1 MLEQGGLFADL
12 LPEPEAVRGL
22 VAEVVLDLPL
32 DKPFSYLVP
41 DHLAPLIRPGL
52 RVRVSV
58 GNREVTG
65 FVLSAAE
72 RSSPVPL
79 KPLEAALEAHPALT
93 PATLEL
99 GLWMACHYGASPGET
114 LAALV
119 PAAVR
124 RETRARTEQQLSIA
138 DARRVNEY
146 LQEHADKQS
155 SAARVRV
162 LRRLIQST
170 EPLGLSTLLQESGVS
185 KSPVDTLLRA
195 GLLQSQQVE
204 LGEEGV
210 SRTPKQRSQ
219 PHELNAEQHEA
230 LLEMLP
236 ALESKQSRR
245 FLLHGVTGSGKTEIY
260 LRLLERTL
268 ALGKGAILLIPEI
281 SLTPQ
286 TVERLQGRLD
296 GVAVL
301 HSHLTDTERSH
312 EWRRLARGE
321 ARVAVGPRSA
331 LFAPVA
337 RLGLIIMDEEHE
349 TTFKQ
354 QQSPRYHARDA
365 AIERARI
372 EGAMLLLGS
381 ATPSLE
387 AESMARTGRIQRL
400 SLPHRVLRRPLPTVH
415 VVDMRSEACV
425 GPGGI
430 FSRRLVVAMERTLA
444 QKEQVLLFLNRR
456 GFSTTVVCRTCDWKA
471 TCRNCAIQLTHY
483 REDARLLCHHCGH
496 ESPAPRAC
504 PECHQPTLRFRGFGT
519 ERVAAAAAMLFPKAR
534 ILRRDGDA
542 LRTRGA
548 PEQLYN
554 DMKDGKVDILIG
566 TQVLAKGFD
575 IPAITLVGVISADT
589 ALLIPEFRSAERT
602 YQLLAQ
608 VAGRAGRG
616 QQPGRV
622 LVQTNMPEHFA
633 ITAAAKHDHDGF
645 VRRELDARRAAG
657 YPPHGHLLRAVVSAA
672 DEALATDEARRLA
685 ADIRSQDVFIRS
697 GMELL
702 GPAPCPLAVL
712 QGEHRVHLLLRS
724 QESETLTRL
733 LPAIRRKGARGTK
746 ILLDRDP
753 VNLL

>member
-1 MLEQGGLFADL
+1 MLEQGGLFADI

-41 DHLAPLIRPGL
+41 EHLAPLIRPGL

-99 GLWMACHYGASPGET
+99 GLWMARHYGASPGET

-124 RETRARTEQQLSIA
+124 RETAARTEQQLSIA
-138 DARRVNEY
+138 DAQRVNEY
-146 LQEHADKQS
+146 LQKHADKQS

-162 LRRLIQST
+162 LRRLLQST
-170 EPLGLSTLLQESGVS
+170 EPLGLSALLQESGAS

-195 GLLQSQQVE
+195 GLLQSRQVE
-204 LGEEGV
+204 LREAGL
-210 SRTPKQRSQ
+210 SRAPTQRSQ
-219 PHELNAEQHEA
+219 PHELNAEQREV

-301 HSHLTDTERSH
+301 HSHLTDIERSH

-337 RLGLIIMDEEHE
+337 DLGLIIMDEEHE

-387 AESMARTGRIQRL
+387 AEAMARTGSIQRL
-400 SLPHRVLRRPLPTVH
+400 CLPHRVLRRPLPTVH

-430 FSRRLVVAMERTLA
+430 FSRRLVVAMEHTLA

-456 GFSTTVVCRTCDWKA
+456 GFSTTVICRTCDWKA

-496 ESPAPRAC
+496 ESQAPRAC

-645 VRRELDARRAAG
+645 VRRELDASRAAG

-672 DEALATDEARRLA
+672 DEALATDEGRRLA
-685 ADIRSQDVFIRS
+685 EDIRSQAVFTQG

-733 LPAIRRKGARGTK
+733 LPSIRRKGARGTK